1 MPPTSALSV
10 RAEAGTRVAPPPVMS
25 APDLVRP
32 PSPESGV
39 DSSREDSPSRESILV
54 RPLGTSGL
62 AELDVDE
69 PAEEPLSAG
78 AGSLGGGTESV
89 LPLTVSEP
97 LGRPARWLLLADACA
112 VESPDAAAGTAPEVA
127 LEVSAALVH
136 PAASGAVPGATVVAA
151 AAVPV
156 EVPEG
161 SETLVHPAA
170 SGAVPGAT
178 VVAAAAVPVEVPEGS
193 EALVHPAASGAV
205 PGATVVAVASVP
217 EGSEALVHPAASGA
231 VSGATVVAV
240 ASVPEGSGTSVL
252 GSVAPIAV
260 SGEVSAESA
269 VSDASAFAE
278 VSVSGAGTAAPVVLP
293 EASAAS
299 AVGAFVSVAVPE
311 VLPASV
317 AVPDVPGTAGVT
329 GGAAAGGESM
339 EAGGAGS
346 SARAVWTKN
355 DAQPRAA
362 SSAAVQPRTRGHR
375 RSANSN
381 PVRLHSAPLAMAA
394 VVLRASEYRS

>member
-1 MPPTSALSV
+1 
-10 RAEAGTRVAPPPVMS
+10 MS

-32 PSPESGV
+32 PSPASGV

-54 RPLGTSGL
+54 RPLGTSSL
-62 AELDVDE
+62 AELDVE
-69 PAEEPLSAG
+69 KPAEELLSAG

-97 LGRPARWLLLADACA
+97 LGRPARWLLSADACA
-112 VESPDAAAGTAPEVA
+112 VDAAAGTAPEVA
-127 LEVSAALVH
+127 LEVSAALVHPAPSGAVPGATVVAVAAVPVEVPEGSEALVH

-151 AAVPV
+151 AAVP
-156 EVPEG
+156 
-161 SETLVHPAA
+161 A
-170 SGAVPGAT
+170 
-178 VVAAAAVPVEVPEGS
+178 EVPEGS

-217 EGSEALVHPAASGA
+217 EGS
-231 VSGATVVAV
+231 
-240 ASVPEGSGTSVL
+240 GTSVL

-260 SGEVSAESA
+260 SEEVSAESA

-278 VSVSGAGTAAPVVLP
+278 VSVSGAGTVAPVVLP

-299 AVGAFVSVAVPE
+299 AVGAFASVAVPE

-317 AVPDVPGTAGVT
+317 AVPDVPGAAGVT

-362 SSAAVQPRTRGHR
+362 SSAAVQPTTRGHR

>member
-1 MPPTSALSV
+1 
-10 RAEAGTRVAPPPVMS
+10 MS

-62 AELDVDE
+62 AELDVEE

-97 LGRPARWLLLADACA
+97 LGRPARWLLSADACA

-136 PAASGAVPGATVVAA
+136 PAASGAVPGATVVAV

-156 EVPEG
+156 E
-161 SETLVHPAA
+161 A
-170 SGAVPGAT
+170 
-178 VVAAAAVPVEVPEGS
+178 PEGS
-193 EALVHPAASGAV
+193 EALVHPAPSGAV
-205 PGATVVAVASVP
+205 P
-217 EGSEALVHPAASGA
+217 
-231 VSGATVVAV
+231 GATVVAV

-252 GSVAPIAV
+252 GSVAPVAV
-260 SGEVSAESA
+260 SEEVSAESA

-278 VSVSGAGTAAPVVLP
+278 VSVSGAGTAAPVVLA

-317 AVPDVPGTAGVT
+317 AVPDVPGAAGVT
-329 GGAAAGGESM
+329 GGGAAGGESM

-362 SSAAVQPRTRGHR
+362 SSAAAQPRTRGHR

>member
-1 MPPTSALSV
+1 V
-10 RAEAGTRVAPPPVMS
+10 
-25 APDLVRP
+25 
-32 PSPESGV
+32 
-39 DSSREDSPSRESILV
+39 
-54 RPLGTSGL
+54 
-62 AELDVDE
+62 
-69 PAEEPLSAG
+69 
-78 AGSLGGGTESV
+78 
-89 LPLTVSEP
+89 
-97 LGRPARWLLLADACA
+97 
-112 VESPDAAAGTAPEVA
+112 DAAAGTAPEVA

-136 PAASGAVPGATVVAA
+136 PAPSGAVPGATVVA
-151 AAVPV
+151 V
-156 EVPEG
+156 
-161 SETLVHPAA
+161 
-170 SGAVPGAT
+170 
-178 VVAAAAVPVEVPEGS
+178 AAVPVEVPEGS

-217 EGSEALVHPAASGA
+217 EGS
-231 VSGATVVAV
+231 
-240 ASVPEGSGTSVL
+240 GTSVL

-260 SGEVSAESA
+260 SEEVSAESA

-278 VSVSGAGTAAPVVLP
+278 VSVSGAGTVAPVVLP

-299 AVGAFVSVAVPE
+299 AVGAFASVAVPE

-317 AVPDVPGTAGVT
+317 AVPDVPGAAGVT

-362 SSAAVQPRTRGHR
+362 SSAAVQPTTRGHR